1 MRARHV
7 GRGSRLRVVITDGR
21 GRPVASGGLGPWLER
36 AAPRRA
42 RGVVSVALVEDRF
55 IRRLNRQHRG
65 KDVATDVLSFP
76 HGPQAP
82 GPRPQAPGPR
92 PRRGGA
98 TRSLGPGAYR
108 LRPNRPGPVLGD
120 LAIATGVARRQAR
133 EHGHAWTVE
142 LRILALHGL
151 LHLLG
156 YDHETDRG
164 RMARAEARLGR
175 RAGLPAALIARTP
188 RPPR

>member
-7 GRGSRLRVVITDGR
+7 DRGSRLRVVITDGH

-42 RGVVSVALVEDRF
+42 RGVVSVALVEDRV

-76 HGPQAP
+76 DRPHATGPRPHLVRPQAA
-82 GPRPQAPGPR
+82 GPRPQ
-92 PRRGGA
+92 RGRA
-98 TRSLGPGAYR
+98 SVLGPGAFGQ
-108 LRPNRPGPVLGD
+108 GPVLGD

-133 EHGHAWTVE
+133 EYGHAWTVE